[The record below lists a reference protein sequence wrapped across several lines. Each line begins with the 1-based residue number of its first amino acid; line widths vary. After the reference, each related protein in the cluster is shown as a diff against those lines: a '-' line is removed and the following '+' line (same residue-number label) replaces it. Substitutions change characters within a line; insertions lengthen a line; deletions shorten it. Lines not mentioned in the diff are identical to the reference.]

1 MGFFIT
7 FTIPELL
14 NVNNTLKI
22 RFLLLILTLC
32 FAGTAVTIQFT
43 YQEKEI
49 LQIDGR
55 KLESNLHKKEDIVKK
70 FLFNEKLFEKL
81 PNIKENPTLKNYII
95 ETLGQKN
102 GIYVYTYSNNDLIF
116 WGSEQIVPRSD
127 AGITEGSSIITWN
140 NGWYESY
147 KRSSAGF
154 SVICL
159 IPIKANYPI
168 TNRFLNNNFSDD
180 LIKTPNLE
188 VASYNDVSVFNL
200 RNIDGEYLL
209 SLKLR
214 DSRFNTFYSVLE
226 VIMWLLA
233 SFTVIILINMLCLS
247 LAKKGWVKVS
257 ILILALCLFLFRYA
271 DLKTQWLNINFY
283 SGFFDPR
290 VYASSYILPSLG
302 ALFFHVVNVV
312 WLVCYIYY
320 CRYDLK
326 ITRKTTSKFI
336 QFLVFFGSAV
346 IFNFLCSLTTSVFGS
361 LVTDSSISFEF
372 NNLLSLNIYSWI
384 GILLLCLALLVLY
397 LVIDILLVI
406 IYKLEIPK
414 SRQILFFSLT
424 VIIFFVFKL
433 WSKELT
439 ISFFFLVIIV
449 YLKGW
454 YLVNSNKFNLAG
466 FMALLFLFA
475 GIASLKLNSFEEK
488 KQQDNQ
494 LLALQKLESSE
505 DPNAVLL
512 FLDIEK
518 EIVGNRDL
526 IDYLANP
533 RGKDSQL
540 LNDEL
545 RKTYF
550 SGYLSKYDFNAYIL
564 DADTL
569 KNNQFSNSKLSYFKD
584 LVIAGSKKISTNFY
598 RLKSNVGYINYFA
611 LLPILIND
619 EQIGTYVV
627 ELKNKSLGR
636 YASYPEILFNG
647 TIESSHDYDAYSY
660 AYYRNGSLKR
670 QHGEFLYPI
679 KPDFYPSQVRQYI
692 KYNDKNGFNHMVF
705 SPNENDM
712 LILSSKAQGTWM
724 QLASL
729 SFLFLVF
736 LCFSILIYTVRWLTA
751 LLNDYD
757 LNFRNLRWSLMIFQ
771 NRILYSTRIQAFVVL
786 AVVFTL
792 VIAGIITFFSLIDQY
807 RIQQENA
814 GIKQL
819 SQISRGL
826 ETELAKGRLR
836 GPENE
841 QEFNW
846 ASEISASDL
855 NLYDTNGELIYTTQN
870 KIYDLG
876 LISRFM
882 NANAWLNMHDYSREE
897 FIHRETIGKLDFLV
911 AYTPLRNDNNE
922 TIGYLSLPYFSNQK
936 ELDQKVGLLLNTIIN
951 VYALV
956 LVALGLF
963 AVFVANKITYPLTL
977 VQRSLALTT
986 IGKINEPIFWK
997 RNDEIGSLIKEYNN
1011 MILALDKSAN
1021 RIMQSERESAW
1032 REMAKQVAHEI
1043 KNPLTPLRLGVQL
1056 LERSWRENDPNFD
1069 DKFER
1074 FCASFIEQIESL
1086 NHIASEFSNFAKM
1099 PDTKLDDVEIVDV
1112 IEKSMSVYNN
1122 NPHLSIQ
1129 LEMFMERD
1137 IIVHG
1142 DRDQLLRTFNNLI
1155 KNALEARIH
1164 HQKSVVIINVKPQEL
1179 GHVAISVKDFGKGID
1194 EIVQEKLFQP
1204 NFTTKSSGTGLGL
1217 AFVKQTIESMG
1228 GTINFKTAKGL
1239 GTTFIIVLPLKTRI
1253 KGKE

>member
-1 MGFFIT
+1 M
-7 FTIPELL
+7 
-14 NVNNTLKI
+14 NNTLKI
-22 RFLLLILTLC
+22 RFLLLLLILC
-32 FAGTAVTIQFT
+32 FAGTAVTIHYT

-55 KLESNLHKKEDIVKK
+55 KLEDNLHKKEAIVKK
-70 FLFNEKLFEKL
+70 FIYNDNLFEKI
-81 PNIKENPTLKNYII
+81 PDIEENPSLKTYII
-95 ETLGQKN
+95 ESLGEKN

-127 AGITEGSSIITWN
+127 AGIAEGSSIITWN

-147 KRSSAGF
+147 KRSSGGF

-168 TNRFLNNNFSDD
+168 TNRLLKNDFSDD
-180 LIKTPNLE
+180 LIKTSNLE
-188 VASYNDVSVFNL
+188 IASYNDVSVFNV
-200 RNIDGEYLL
+200 RNSEGEYLL

-214 DSRFNTFYSVLE
+214 DSKFNTLFSVIE
-226 VIMWLLA
+226 VVMWLLA
-233 SFTVIILINMLCLS
+233 AFTTIILINMLCLS

-257 ILILALCLFLFRYA
+257 VLIFALSLFLLRYA
-271 DLKTQWLNINFY
+271 DLKTQWIATNFF

-290 VYASSYILPSLG
+290 VYASSNILPSLG
-302 ALFFHVVNVV
+302 SLFLHIVNVL
-312 WLVCYIYY
+312 WLVCYIHH

-326 ITRKTTSKFI
+326 IAPKTTSKYI
-336 QFLVFFGSAV
+336 QFIVFFASAV
-346 IFNFLCSLTTSVFGS
+346 AFDFLCNLATSVFGS

-372 NNLLSLNIYSWI
+372 NDLLNLNIYSWV
-384 GILLLCLALLVLY
+384 GILLLCLALLILY
-397 LVIDILLVI
+397 FVIEILLVI
-406 IYKLEIPK
+406 INSLQITKR
-414 SRQILFFSLT
+414 RQVLFFSVTAL
-424 VIIFFVFKL
+424 IFLVVKL
-433 WSKELT
+433 WSQELT
-439 ISFFFLVIIV
+439 ISFFFLVLIL

-454 YLVNSNKFNLAG
+454 YVSNNSKFNLAG
-466 FMALLFLFA
+466 FMAMLFLFA
-475 GIASLKLNSFEEK
+475 GIASIKLNKFEER

-518 EIVGNRDL
+518 AIVDNEQL
-526 IDYLANP
+526 IDYLEDP
-533 RGKDSQL
+533 QGKDSRI

-545 RKTYF
+545 RKAYF
-550 SGYLSKYDFNAYIL
+550 SGYLSKYDFYAYII
-564 DADTL
+564 DVDSQ
-569 KNNQFSNSKLSYFKD
+569 KNDPISLAKLSNFKD
-584 LVIAGSKKISTNFY
+584 LVIDGSRKVTSNFY
-598 RLKSNVGYINYFA
+598 RSKSNVGYINYFA
-611 LLPILIND
+611 LLPILVDD
-619 EQIGTYVV
+619 EQVGTYIV

-636 YASYPEILFNG
+636 YVSYPEVLFNG
-647 TIESSHDYDAYSY
+647 TIESTHDYDIYSY

-679 KPDFYPSQVRQYI
+679 QPDFYPERVRQYV
-692 KYNDKNGFNHMVF
+692 KYNDRNGYNHMVF
-705 SPNENDM
+705 SPTEEDL
-712 LILSSKAQGTWM
+712 LILSSKVPSTWK

-736 LCFSILIYTVRWLTA
+736 LSFSILIYMIRSLTA
-751 LLNDYD
+751 LLYDYD
-757 LNFRNLRWSLMIFQ
+757 FNFRNLRWSVMIFQ

-786 AVVFTL
+786 AVVGTL
-792 VIAGIITFFSLIDQY
+792 VIAGIITFFSLVDQY
-807 RIQQENA
+807 RIQQESA

-826 ETELAKGRLR
+826 ETELAKTLNASER
-836 GPENE
+836 E

-846 ASEISASDL
+846 SSEINATDL
-855 NLYDTNGELIYTTQN
+855 NLYDSYGELIYTTQN

-876 LISRFM
+876 LVSRFM
-882 NANAWLNMHDYSREE
+882 NAKAWLNMRDYAREE
-897 FIHRETIGKLDFLV
+897 FIHRETIGNLSYLV
-911 AYTPLRNDNNE
+911 AYTPLKNDNNE

-936 ELDQKVGLLLNTIIN
+936 DLDQKVGLLLNTIIN
-951 VYALV
+951 VYAIV

-963 AVFVANKITYPLTL
+963 AVFVANKITSPLSL
-977 VQRSLALTT
+977 VQTSLARTT

-1011 MILALDKSAN
+1011 MILALDRSAN
-1021 RIMQSERESAW
+1021 RIMRSERESAW

-1056 LERSWRENDPNFD
+1056 LERAWREKDPNFD
-1069 DKFER
+1069 DKFVR

-1086 NHIASEFSNFAKM
+1086 NRIASEFSNFAKM

-1112 IEKSMSVYNN
+1112 IEKSMSLYNSN
-1122 NPHLSIQ
+1122 QHLSIE
-1129 LEMFMERD
+1129 LMLSVDRG

-1164 HQKSVVIINVKPQEL
+1164 HQKCLVVIEVKPREFNQI
-1179 GHVAISVKDFGKGID
+1179 AISVKDFGKGID
-1194 EIVQEKLFQP
+1194 EIVQGKLFQP

-1217 AFVKQTIESMG
+1217 AFVKQTVESMG
-1228 GTINFKTAKGL
+1228 GTIDFETARDL
-1239 GTTFIIVLPLKTRI
+1239 GTTFIIVLPLKIRI
-1253 KGKE
+1253 NEEV